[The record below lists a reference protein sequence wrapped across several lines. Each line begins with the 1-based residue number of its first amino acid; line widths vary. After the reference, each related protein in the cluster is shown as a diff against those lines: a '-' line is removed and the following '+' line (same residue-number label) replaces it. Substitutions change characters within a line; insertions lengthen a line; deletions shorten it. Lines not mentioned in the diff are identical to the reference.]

1 MSDNIIQVNQEII
14 HTELKDLVR
23 IGQEILKNKI
33 LQRYCGKIPLQCAGM
48 ECPCTVTLQFFKVR
62 RKQFLFVRVSC
73 HEHAVHKESC
83 DLRIF
88 LLRENAL
95 PFLFRVLA
103 EFCEQPV
110 PVLEEAVVGAV

>member
-1 MSDNIIQVNQEII
+1 MQDY
-14 HTELKDLVR
+14 R
-23 IGQEILKNKI
+23 CIGQEILKNKI

-83 DLRIF
+83 DFRIF
-88 LLRENAL
+88 LIGKDPC
-95 PFLFRVLA
+95 PFRPGLLA
-103 EFCEQPV
+103 ELFEEPV
-110 PVLEEAVVGAV
+110 PLLKETVICPV

>member
-83 DLRIF
+83 VFRIF
-88 LLRENAL
+88 LIGKDPCPLR
-95 PFLFRVLA
+95 PGLFA
-103 EFCEQPV
+103 ELFEEPV
-110 PVLEEAVVGAV
+110 PLLKETVVGPV